1 MKALTFLARRFVAG
15 ETAED
20 AVAVGRRLQGRG
32 IRATFDLLGED
43 VLDRDAA
50 RRCAEANKAL
60 LRAIPDGIERNV
72 SIKLSMMGLDI
83 AEDFCLELTSGILDE
98 ARRLNGFVRVDMEGS
113 KHTQR
118 TIDVFRKLRKSYDNV
133 GIVLQAYLHRTE
145 DDVKEAIARKDRVR
159 LCKGAYKE
167 PASIAWTDMEE
178 IRGSFKRCARLLL
191 DGGNYPAIATH
202 DESLVQDVLAY
213 AREQEDPRRA
223 FRVPD
228 AVRAPAEALG
238 RAGQGRAEH
247 ADLRPVRHPLDPVLL
262 PAPARAPRKH
272 PLRPPQHPGR
282 LDANIV
288 GVEPVLFHEDPGQL
302 RVELGAGASGDLRQR
317 LVDAALRHVG
327 PGAADG
333 VEDLG

>member
-1 MKALTFLARRFVAG
+1 VKALTFLARRFVAG

-20 AVAVGRRLQGRG
+20 AVAVGRRLQRRG

-50 RRCAEANKAL
+50 RRCAEANRAL

-98 ARRLNGFVRVDMEGS
+98 ACKVNGFVRVDMEGS

-118 TIDVFRKLRKSYDNV
+118 TIDAFRKLRKTYDNV

-145 DDVKEAIARKDRVR
+145 GDVKEAIARKDRVR

-167 PASIAWTDMEE
+167 PASIAWTDMDE
-178 IRGSFKRCARLLL
+178 IRGSFRRCARLLL

-202 DESLVQDVLAY
+202 DESLVQD
-213 AREQEDPRRA
+213 
-223 FRVPD
+223 
-228 AVRAPAEALG
+228 ALG
-238 RAGQGRAEH
+238 YAGEREIPAARFEFQMLYGLRPKRWDELVKAGQNMRIYVPYGTHWIPYFYRR
-247 ADLRPVRHPLDPVLL
+247 LRER
-262 PAPARAPRKH
+262 RE
-272 PLRPPQHPGR
+272 
-282 LDANIV
+282 N
-288 GVEPVLFHEDPGQL
+288 VLFVL
-302 RVELGAGASGDLRQR
+302 RSLFGG
-317 LVDAALRHVG
+317 
-327 PGAADG
+327 
-333 VEDLG
+333 